1 MPVCD
6 GCGTRADDM
15 HISRRTVRL
24 ELAKRFRPLQIKVLF
39 LDSAPPNRI
48 EDYFYNP
55 SRDRND
61 RSIASRMFF
70 DELAKTVGSTTGAEM
85 QEVMLLSAFQSRGYF
100 LTHVVE
106 CAFEDQSDPQNAL
119 RRAAPAILK
128 RIQEVY
134 KPTYVVPLSQPTQDL
149 IRLFG
154 LIGWGVRLV
163 LDKGGPFVDPY
174 LGNPKRQAEMGTAFG
189 EKIKRALAVL
199 P

>member
-1 MPVCD
+1 MPVCE

-24 ELAKRFRPLQIKVLF
+24 ELAKKFRPVQIKVLF

-55 SRDRND
+55 ARDRAE

-70 DELAKTVGSTTGAEM
+70 DEIAKCVGSTSGAEM
-85 QEVMLLSAFQSRGYF
+85 QEVMLLTAFQTRGYF
-100 LTHVVE
+100 LTHAVE
-106 CAFEDQSDPQNAL
+106 CAFEDQSDPQNAM
-119 RRAAPAILK
+119 RRVAPTILK

-134 KPTYVVPLSQPTQDL
+134 KPTYVVPLSQPTREL

-154 LIGWGVRLV
+154 LIGWGERLV

-189 EKIKRALAVL
+189 ERIKKALAAL

>member
-1 MPVCD
+1 MPVCE
-6 GCGTRADDM
+6 GCGTRADDT
-15 HISRRTVRL
+15 HISRRTARL
-24 ELAKRFRPLQIKVLF
+24 ELAKKFRPVQIKVLF

-48 EDYFYNP
+48 EDFFYNP
-55 SRDRND
+55 ARDRAD

-70 DELAKTVGSTTGAEM
+70 DELTKCAGTGEGTGM
-85 QEVMLLSAFQSRGYF
+85 QEVMLLGAFQGRGYF
-100 LTHVVE
+100 LTHALD
-106 CAFEDQSDPQNAL
+106 CAFEDQADPQNSL
-119 RRAAPAILK
+119 RRVAPSVLK

-134 KPTYVVPLSQPTQDL
+134 KPTYVVPLSQPTSGL

-154 LIGWGVRLV
+154 LIGWGERLV

-189 EKIKRALAVL
+189 ERIKRALAVL

>member
-1 MPVCD
+1 MPVCE
-6 GCGTRADDM
+6 GCGTRADEM

-24 ELAKRFRPLQIKVLF
+24 ELAKKFRPVQIKVLF
-39 LDSAPPNRI
+39 LDAAPPNRI

-55 SRDRND
+55 ARDRAD

-70 DELAKTVGSTTGAEM
+70 DEIAKCVGPTSGAEM
-85 QEVMLLSAFQSRGYF
+85 QEVMLLSAFQGRGYF
-100 LTHVVE
+100 MTHVVE
-106 CAFEDQSDPQNAL
+106 CAFEDQSDPQNAM
-119 RRAAPAILK
+119 RRVAPAILK

-134 KPTYVVPLSQPTQDL
+134 KPTYVVPISQPTREL

-154 LIGWGVRLV
+154 LIGWGERLV

-174 LGNPKRQAEMGTAFG
+174 LGNLKRQAEMGSAFG
-189 EKIKRALAVL
+189 DKIKKALAAL